1 MVTIEVDEDDEK
13 VEFDGLPT
21 VAAMYCQTEF
31 DYLTQKENPEI
42 CLNMM
47 LNDQREQKEG
57 LRPYQEIQQ
66 NVTDAIQVQKSNP
79 ALVYKVL
86 EVIGQGAFGEVFK
99 VQRIADNKLFALK
112 FVNGATR
119 AEKQAVI
126 NEASLIAFLDSDE
139 IIKCVD
145 VYQYNNRIWIF
156 LEFMENGPLTNVV
169 IDAGRQYSEKFCKY
183 TLYKTA
189 KGLLKMHNR

>member
-1 MVTIEVDEDDEK
+1 M
-13 VEFDGLPT
+13 
-21 VAAMYCQTEF
+21 
-31 DYLTQKENPEI
+31 
-42 CLNMM
+42 
-47 LNDQREQKEG
+47 
-57 LRPYQEIQQ
+57 
-66 NVTDAIQVQKSNP
+66 
-79 ALVYKVL
+79 
-86 EVIGQGAFGEVFK
+86 FK

-169 IDAGRQYSEKFCKY
+169 IDAGR
-183 TLYKTA
+183 
-189 KGLLKMHNR
+189 